1 MPTTKPTEQSIKH
14 ITDLN
19 EQIVD
24 AAKKAGG
31 ASLDAYERTLESIA
45 GYQEQAV
52 KQSDVEWIS
61 TVIDAQAKFTRELTN
76 LYVGTGRD
84 LLK

>member
-19 EQIVD
+19 EQIVE

-31 ASLDAYERTLESIA
+31 ASLDAYERALESIA
-45 GYQEQAV
+45 GYQEQAA

-61 TVIDAQAKFTRELTN
+61 TVIDAQAKFTRELTK
-76 LYVGTGRD
+76 LYAGGRD

>member
-1 MPTTKPTEQSIKH
+1 MPTTKTTEQSLKH

-31 ASLDAYERTLESIA
+31 ASLDAYERALESIA

>member
-1 MPTTKPTEQSIKH
+1 MPTTKTTEQSLKH

-31 ASLDAYERTLESIA
+31 ASLDAYERALESIA

-61 TVIDAQAKFTRELTN
+61 TVIDAQAKFTRELTK

>member
-1 MPTTKPTEQSIKH
+1 MPTDKTTEKTIKH

-31 ASLDAYERTLESIA
+31 MSLDAYERALESIA
-45 GYQEQAV
+45 GYQEQAS
-52 KQSDVEWIS
+52 QHSDVEWIS
-61 TVIDAQAKFTRELTN
+61 TVIDAQAKFTRELTK
-76 LYVGTGRD
+76 LVGTGRD

>member
-45 GYQEQAV
+45 GYQEQAA
-52 KQSDVEWIS
+52 KHSDVEWIS
-61 TVIDAQAKFTRELTN
+61 TVIDAQAKFTRELTK
-76 LYVGTGRD
+76 LVGTGRD

>member
-1 MPTTKPTEQSIKH
+1 MPTTKTTEQTLKH

-31 ASLDAYERTLESIA
+31 ASLDAYERALESIA

>member
-1 MPTTKPTEQSIKH
+1 MTTTETTEQTLKH

-45 GYQEQAV
+45 GYQERAV

>member
-31 ASLDAYERTLESIA
+31 ASLDAYERALESIA

>member
-1 MPTTKPTEQSIKH
+1 MPITKTTEQTLKH

-45 GYQEQAV
+45 GYQEQAA
-52 KQSDVEWIS
+52 KHSDVEWIS
-61 TVIDAQAKFTRELTN
+61 TVIDAQAKFTRELTK
-76 LYVGTGRD
+76 LVGTGRD

>member
-1 MPTTKPTEQSIKH
+1 MPTTKTAEQTLKH

-31 ASLDAYERTLESIA
+31 ASLDAYERALESIA

-61 TVIDAQAKFTRELTN
+61 TVIDAQAKFTRELTK
-76 LYVGTGRD
+76 LVGTGRD

>member
-1 MPTTKPTEQSIKH
+1 MPTDKTTEKTIKH

-19 EQIVD
+19 EQIVE

-31 ASLDAYERTLESIA
+31 MSLDAYERALESIA
-45 GYQEQAV
+45 GYQEQAS
-52 KQSDVEWIS
+52 QHSDVEWIS
-61 TVIDAQAKFTRELTN
+61 TVIDAQAKFTRELTK
-76 LYVGTGRD
+76 LVGTGRD